1 MKLMET
7 AVTLQILVYM
17 SIALLENK
25 SLFKYLFI
33 FAIKRECG
41 SLYGFF

>member
-7 AVTLQILVYM
+7 AVTLQIVVYM
-17 SIALLENK
+17 SIVLLENK
-25 SLFKYLFI
+25 LLFKDLFI

-41 SLYGFF
+41 

>member
-7 AVTLQILVYM
+7 DVTLQIVVYM
-17 SIALLENK
+17 SIVLLENK
-25 SLFKYLFI
+25 SLFQDLFI

-41 SLYGFF
+41 

>member
-7 AVTLQILVYM
+7 AVTLQIVVYM
-17 SIALLENK
+17 SIVLLENK
-25 SLFKYLFI
+25 SLFKDLFI

-41 SLYGFF
+41 